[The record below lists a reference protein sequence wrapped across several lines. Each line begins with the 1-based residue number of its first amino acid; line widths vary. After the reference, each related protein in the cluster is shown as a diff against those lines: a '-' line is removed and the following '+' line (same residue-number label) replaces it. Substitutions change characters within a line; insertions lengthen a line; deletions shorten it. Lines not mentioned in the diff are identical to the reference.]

1 MGGLPPTGTIS
12 RRCPAPA
19 AVPPLSSLASPSV
32 AVAHERC
39 RLLRGG
45 GARGPELRGRGPP
58 PGRRAVRH
66 RGGGG
71 GGLHW
76 HLPSGERRVP
86 PDPPGDRPS
95 ARHPRG
101 GGRDRPPRWVWS
113 PGPATA
119 AKPVGL
125 RARPCSARCG
135 RPRRGG
141 ARLARGLVR
150 VGVQGGVEQRPP
162 PPGSGDRGPSRGPR
176 SGRGGGRGGHRA
188 DQRRRGRA
196 PPAGQGS
203 AGERGEDAPPARGPG
218 GRSPPPPKCAD
229 WRGRMSIGPG
239 HVALLSGVVFAIG
252 GFGILSRR
260 DAFGLLV
267 SVAILLL
274 APVIA
279 FAGFTAIDGGS
290 LGPGQGEV
298 VALAAVVVCAAL
310 TLVGAALVALLHR
323 RHESLDTD
331 AYGDAEGEQ
340 RCWEP

>member
-86 PDPPGDRPS
+86 PDRPGDRPS

-113 PGPATA
+113 PAPAPA
-119 AKPVGL
+119 AH
-125 RARPCSARCG
+125 
-135 RPRRGG
+135 
-141 ARLARGLVR
+141 ARGVWL
-150 VGVQGGVEQRPP
+150 GAGFKAGLS
-162 PPGSGDRGPSRGPR
+162 SGL
-176 SGRGGGRGGHRA
+176 HRQA
-188 DQRRRGRA
+188 QVTA
-196 PPAGQGS
+196 
-203 AGERGEDAPPARGPG
+203 
-218 GRSPPPPKCAD
+218 
-229 WRGRMSIGPG
+229 
-239 HVALLSGVVFAIG
+239 
-252 GFGILSRR
+252 
-260 DAFGLLV
+260 GLLV
-267 SVAILLL
+267 
-274 APVIA
+274 
-279 FAGFTAIDGGS
+279 
-290 LGPGQGEV
+290 V
-298 VALAAVVVCAAL
+298 VGVAAVVVAVVLGRTSAD
-310 TLVGAALVALLHR
+310 
-323 RHESLDTD
+323 E
-331 AYGDAEGEQ
+331 
-340 RCWEP
+340 